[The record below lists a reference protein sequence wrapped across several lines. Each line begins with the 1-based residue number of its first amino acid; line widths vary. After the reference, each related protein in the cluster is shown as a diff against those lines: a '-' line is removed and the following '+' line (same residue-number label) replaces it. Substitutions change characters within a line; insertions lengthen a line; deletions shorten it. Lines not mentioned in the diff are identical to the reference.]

1 MKHALEK
8 LIGDCV
14 YQKAVYSTLLSTVQ
28 AVFAHV
34 ILQALLCIVQYKYIC
49 YPIRYLQLNV
59 LPAVQLPAAGQ
70 YMTEY

>member
-14 YQKAVYSTLLSTVQ
+14 YQKAVYSTVLSTVQ
-28 AVFAHV
+28 AVVAHV
-34 ILQALLCIVQYKYIC
+34 ILHALLYIVQYKYIC

-59 LPAVQLPAAGQ
+59 LLAVQLPAAGQ

>member
-28 AVFAHV
+28 AVVAHV
-34 ILQALLCIVQYKYIC
+34 ILHALYYI
-49 YPIRYLQLNV
+49 
-59 LPAVQLPAAGQ
+59 
-70 YMTEY
+70 